1 MKRTRTQKKG
11 AVAPL
16 LSADLWSSDN
26 TVHTH
31 TKVFERVCVVMF
43 GWAAG
48 RLGVRACVCVRA
60 RGVLQTPPTR
70 AEAPCGSL
78 WGLDRCIVNPLT
90 SESVPAGCGAS
101 ASGSIL
107 VS

>member
-1 MKRTRTQKKG
+1 MKRTHTHTKKG
-11 AVAPL
+11 AVALL

-48 RLGVRACVCVRA
+48 RAGMCLCVRA
-60 RGVLQTPPTR
+60 GGFSRHPP
-70 AEAPCGSL
+70 
-78 WGLDRCIVNPLT
+78 LDPRH
-90 SESVPAGCGAS
+90 PAVCCGA
-101 ASGSIL
+101 
-107 VS
+107 